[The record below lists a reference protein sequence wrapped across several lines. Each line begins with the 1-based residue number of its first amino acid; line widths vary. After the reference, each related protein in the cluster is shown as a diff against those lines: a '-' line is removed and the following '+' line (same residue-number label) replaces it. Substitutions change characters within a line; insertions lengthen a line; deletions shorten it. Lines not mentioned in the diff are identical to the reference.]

1 MRIPAL
7 AAIATAIAFSLAA
20 LSPALAQDK
29 APLTPEQEAR
39 IKDLVKEYILA
50 NPELILEAVQT
61 LRKKQE
67 EAQKKA
73 AEEALKTK
81 RAELQGAT
89 DLPVAG
95 NAKGDVTIVE
105 FMDYRCGYCKS
116 VKPVL
121 DEVMRADGKIRLVL
135 KEFPILGPASRTA
148 SMAAV
153 AANKQGKYLAFHNA
167 LMAYPNNLTDEV
179 IFALARQVGLDVA
192 KLKDD
197 MKSPEVMALIEKTN
211 KLAQDLGI
219 NGTPGFI
226 IGDQIIPGAV
236 TAAEMKERLAAA
248 RKACAEKK
256 ETLCYTIGRDRAPPG
271 ARSRR
276 RPSFETRCRD
286 RPEARSARRIDPA
299 FLCDIGRAQSADH
312 RPCRRHLH
320 VGHGGAALYRR
331 LLRPGRE

>member
-7 AAIATAIAFSLAA
+7 AAAFAFALSA
-20 LSPALAQDK
+20 LSPAFAEGDK
-29 APLTPEQEAR
+29 PAFTPEQEKR
-39 IKDLVKEYILA
+39 VKEMIKEYILA
-50 NPELILEAVQT
+50 NPEIILEAVQT
-61 LRKKQE
+61 LRRRQE

-81 RAELQGAT
+81 RGELQGAA

-116 VKPVL
+116 VKPTI
-121 DEVMRADGKIRLVL
+121 DEVIRADGKIRLVY

-148 SMAAV
+148 SMAAI
-153 AANKQGKYLAFHNA
+153 AANKQGKYLAYHNA

-179 IFALARQVGLDVA
+179 IFVLARQVGLDLA

-197 MKSPEVMALIEKTN
+197 MKSPEVIALIEKTN

-236 TAAEMKERLAAA
+236 TANELKQRIAAA
-248 RKACAEKK
+248 RKACSEKK
-256 ETLCYTIGRDRAPPG
+256 EALC
-271 ARSRR
+271 
-276 RPSFETRCRD
+276 
-286 RPEARSARRIDPA
+286 
-299 FLCDIGRAQSADH
+299 
-312 RPCRRHLH
+312 
-320 VGHGGAALYRR
+320 
-331 LLRPGRE
+331 

>member
-7 AAIATAIAFSLAA
+7 AAAVATAIAFSFAT
-20 LSPALAQDK
+20 LSPSFAQDK
-29 APLTPEQEAR
+29 APFTPEQEKR
-39 IKDLVKEYILA
+39 IKDMVKEYILA
-50 NPELILEAVQT
+50 NPEIILEAVQT

-95 NAKGDVTIVE
+95 NTKGDVTIVE

-116 VKPVL
+116 VKPTL
-121 DEVMRADGKIRLVL
+121 DEVIRADGKIRLVL

-148 SMAAV
+148 SMAAI
-153 AANKQGKYLAFHNA
+153 AANKQGKYLALHNA

-179 IFALARQVGLDVA
+179 IFALARQVGLDLA

-197 MKSPEVMALIEKTN
+197 MKSPEVLALIEKTN

-236 TAAEMKERLAAA
+236 TAAEMKERIAAA
-248 RKACAEKK
+248 RKACSEKK
-256 ETLCYTIGRDRAPPG
+256 EAVC
-271 ARSRR
+271 
-276 RPSFETRCRD
+276 
-286 RPEARSARRIDPA
+286 
-299 FLCDIGRAQSADH
+299 
-312 RPCRRHLH
+312 
-320 VGHGGAALYRR
+320 
-331 LLRPGRE
+331 

>member
-7 AAIATAIAFSLAA
+7 AAVTAIAFSLAA
-20 LSPALAQDK
+20 FSPVLAQDK
-29 APLTPEQEAR
+29 AFTPEQEKR
-39 IKDLVKEYILA
+39 IRDMVKEYILA
-50 NPELILEAVQT
+50 NPEIILEAVQT

-95 NAKGDVTIVE
+95 NSKGDITIVE

-116 VKPVL
+116 VKPTL
-121 DEVMRADGKIRLVL
+121 DEVIRADGKIRLVL

-148 SMAAV
+148 SMAAI

-167 LMAYPNNLTDEV
+167 LMAYPNNLSDEV
-179 IFALARQVGLDVA
+179 IFALARQVGLDLA

-197 MKSPEVMALIEKTN
+197 MKSPEVQALIEKTN

-236 TAAEMKERLAAA
+236 TAAEMKERIAAA
-248 RKACAEKK
+248 RKSCAEKK
-256 ETLCYTIGRDRAPPG
+256 EAIC
-271 ARSRR
+271 
-276 RPSFETRCRD
+276 
-286 RPEARSARRIDPA
+286 
-299 FLCDIGRAQSADH
+299 
-312 RPCRRHLH
+312 
-320 VGHGGAALYRR
+320 
-331 LLRPGRE
+331 

>member
-7 AAIATAIAFSLAA
+7 AAAFAVSLAA

-29 APLTPEQEAR
+29 PAFTPEQEAR
-39 IKDLVKEYILA
+39 IKDVVKEYILA
-50 NPELILEAVQT
+50 NPEIILEAVQT

-73 AEEALKTK
+73 AEEALKSK

-89 DLPVAG
+89 DLPVGG

-105 FMDYRCGYCKS
+105 FMDYRCGYCKA
-116 VKPVL
+116 VKPTL
-121 DEVMRADGKIRLVL
+121 DEVVRTDGKIRLVL

-148 SMAAV
+148 SMAAI
-153 AANKQGKYLAFHNA
+153 ASNKQGKYHAFHNA
-167 LMAYPNNLTDEV
+167 LMGYPNNLTDEV

-197 MKSPEVMALIEKTN
+197 MKSPEVQALIEKTN

-219 NGTPGFI
+219 NGTPGFV
-226 IGDQIIPGAV
+226 IGDQIIPGAI
-236 TAAEMKERLAAA
+236 TAAEMKERVAAA

-256 ETLCYTIGRDRAPPG
+256 EALC
-271 ARSRR
+271 
-276 RPSFETRCRD
+276 
-286 RPEARSARRIDPA
+286 
-299 FLCDIGRAQSADH
+299 
-312 RPCRRHLH
+312 
-320 VGHGGAALYRR
+320 
-331 LLRPGRE
+331 

>member
-1 MRIPAL
+1 MRIPVL
-7 AAIATAIAFSLAA
+7 AAAVAFALTAI
-20 LSPALAQDK
+20 SPAFAEADK
-29 APLTPEQEAR
+29 APLSPEQEKR
-39 IKDLVKEYILA
+39 VKELVKEYLLA
-50 NPELILEAVQT
+50 NPEIILEAVQT
-61 LRKKQE
+61 LRRRQE

-116 VKPVL
+116 VKPTL
-121 DEVMRADGKIRLVL
+121 DEVIRADGKIRLVL

-148 SMAAV
+148 SMAAI
-153 AANKQGKYLAFHNA
+153 AAHKQGKYLALHNA

-236 TAAEMKERLAAA
+236 SVDEMKKKVAEA
-248 RKACAEKK
+248 RAACAERK
-256 ETLCYTIGRDRAPPG
+256 EALC
-271 ARSRR
+271 
-276 RPSFETRCRD
+276 
-286 RPEARSARRIDPA
+286 
-299 FLCDIGRAQSADH
+299 
-312 RPCRRHLH
+312 
-320 VGHGGAALYRR
+320 
-331 LLRPGRE
+331 